1 MSSKAL
7 LAQLRKRREHSVDLG
22 GRRTIK
28 KKSPPEID
36 FPNFLREIDG
46 KRVWFIGPDDVRKY
60 ASGWSGFTEADVLG
74 AAIGSSDPIDFD
86 ADLWIE
92 MAADKSEWLKK
103 MADALLD
110 SMVTTINERAEV
122 AKNSLPDSTD
132 SATDG
137 SEHS

>member
-1 MSSKAL
+1 L
-7 LAQLRKRREHSVDLG
+7 
-22 GRRTIK
+22 
-28 KKSPPEID
+28 
-36 FPNFLREIDG
+36 
-46 KRVWFIGPDDVRKY
+46 RKY